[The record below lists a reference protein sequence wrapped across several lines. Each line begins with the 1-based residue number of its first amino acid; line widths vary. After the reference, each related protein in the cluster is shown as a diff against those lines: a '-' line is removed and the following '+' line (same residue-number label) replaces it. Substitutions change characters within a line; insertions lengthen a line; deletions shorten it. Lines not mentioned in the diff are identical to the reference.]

1 MLSLEE
7 EGQNSTFDYF
17 INNFG
22 LDKQLTHLLVGL
34 KSKSLNAEKLI
45 KAVYQFDPNKLKLE
59 LISFLKL
66 IIQICT
72 CEVSFLKQLI
82 NRKDEKAQQQHHIQN
97 KNSENVTKIWK
108 LAVKK
113 EAVHLLL
120 LNKVNSSI
128 GVLKESMI
136 EVLAKDE
143 HFEEALFEVS
153 T

>member
-1 MLSLEE
+1 M
-7 EGQNSTFDYF
+7 
-17 INNFG
+17 
-22 LDKQLTHLLVGL
+22 
-34 KSKSLNAEKLI
+34 
-45 KAVYQFDPNKLKLE
+45 
-59 LISFLKL
+59 
-66 IIQICT
+66 
-72 CEVSFLKQLI
+72 KQLI